1 MTFQPA
7 PNPPEARKLAGGAGP
22 YSPYAPRGFSSGE
35 QRPVR
40 LPACAG
46 QGVDILHAS
55 SRLTGRVA
63 AVNPSA
69 LYGSHLPAVPVLI
82 PFARLCPTGRA
93 EAHDGGPP
101 PGRRRV
107 ASFKNITVV
116 HHRGR
121 LDLEYSS
128 CPKKI
133 FAKPAK

>member
-82 PFARLCPTGRA
+82 PLRASGLRAAPKRTTAGR
-93 EAHDGGPP
+93 PP
-101 PGRRRV
+101 AAVVSHLSRTSP
-107 ASFKNITVV
+107 SFITEE
-116 HHRGR
+116 G
-121 LDLEYSS
+121 
-128 CPKKI
+128 
-133 FAKPAK
+133 